1 MLYTKQARN
10 EKSINSRNQYS
21 YLSAS
26 VSRITGTLG
35 ELLLMNIFTYCGLG
49 FTNRRPGGR
58 NDDDTVGA
66 HADKQVFEAGVLAQS
81 AGSCLH
87 ARSALLT
94 VRGRLNC
101 FSTSVTEKG
110 AGRHSATIWLGG

>member
-1 MLYTKQARN
+1 MLYTKQASN
-10 EKSINSRNQYS
+10 EKRINNRNQYS

-26 VSRITGTLG
+26 VSRITATLG
-35 ELLLMNIFTYCGLG
+35 ELRLMNIFTYCGLG

-66 HADKQVFEAGVLAQS
+66 HVDKQVFEAGVLAQS

-87 ARSALLT
+87 TSSALLT
-94 VRGRLNC
+94 VRGRLFFYKCN
-101 FSTSVTEKG
+101 
-110 AGRHSATIWLGG
+110 